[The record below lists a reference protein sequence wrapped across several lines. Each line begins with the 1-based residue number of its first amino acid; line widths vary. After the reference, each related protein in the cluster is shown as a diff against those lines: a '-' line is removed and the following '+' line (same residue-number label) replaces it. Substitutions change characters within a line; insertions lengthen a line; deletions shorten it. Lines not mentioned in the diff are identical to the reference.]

1 MATTLFVPAA
11 MDYQGKL
18 VPVLAAQKEIGI
30 KAPAQ
35 ASLLREVSDRVEGV
49 LKNVE
54 ILEGLRAKAEAIED
68 VEKRAFSFCETVKP
82 LFEKIRADVDALE
95 LMLPSDL
102 WPVPK
107 YREMLFL
114 M

>member
-1 MATTLFVPAA
+1 
-11 MDYQGKL
+11 
-18 VPVLAAQKEIGI
+18 VPVLAAQKEIGM

-35 ASLLREVSDRVEGV
+35 ATLLRTISDRVEGV

-54 ILEGLRAKAEAIED
+54 ILEMARAKAEALED
-68 VEKRAFSFCETVKP
+68 VEKRAFAFCGEVKP